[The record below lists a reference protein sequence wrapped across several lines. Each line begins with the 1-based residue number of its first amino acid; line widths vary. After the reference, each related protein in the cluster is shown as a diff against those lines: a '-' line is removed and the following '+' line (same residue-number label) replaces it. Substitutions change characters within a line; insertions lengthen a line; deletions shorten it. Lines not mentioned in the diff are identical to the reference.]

1 MGRAVSYGSNISAAV
16 VGATLLLASKPLPSP
31 RLSELDGAGFDR
43 GDPTAPVLVVEFADF
58 GCAACAQFAVSTFR
72 TIDEQ
77 LIATGRVRW
86 KLIPFEL
93 GVFKR
98 SSEATVAAICAAQQ
112 GHFWQFHDS
121 LFANPRRWQSPRK
134 PLSEFR
140 DIAIHVGID
149 TAGFVQCYESDGAR
163 DESKRLRNTART
175 SGVRGT
181 PTFFMGERKLEG
193 APPTD
198 EFISLLKQQPY

>member
-1 MGRAVSYGSNISAAV
+1 MSHTSNISAAV
-16 VGATLLLASKPLPSP
+16 VGATLLFAPKPLPNQQ
-31 RLSELDGAGFDR
+31 LSELDDVGFDR
-43 GDPTAPVLVVEFADF
+43 GDPSAPVLVVEFADF

-77 LIATGRVRW
+77 LIGTGRVRW

-149 TAGFVQCYESDGAR
+149 TAAFVQCYESDSAR
-163 DESKRLRNTART
+163 DESKRLRRTAREA
-175 SGVRGT
+175 GVRGT
-181 PTFFMGERKLEG
+181 PTFFVGERKLEG
-193 APPTD
+193 APPSD
-198 EFISLLKQQPY
+198 EFISLLKKHPS